1 MYVGETARSV
11 SERSSEHWN
20 DLLKKKDETH
30 MYTHW
35 MECHEKEVTCPTF
48 NFRVV
53 KGYKS
58 CLARQVGEAVRIQ
71 LRGNLLNKK
80 GIYNRSKLTRMV
92 VDEEWEKEVWTEAW
106 EGKVETAEEVI
117 DQRVMSKSRK
127 TKNKEL
133 PTKPAKK
140 RKVEQPKPQ
149 FTWESVKQD
158 EMLPEGWTAR
168 VSKPNIAEWFRKVR
182 TEAVPSPN
190 TQTAV
195 EVDDRKLETNGDIL
209 IPEGE
214 NDKVEARPNPTD
226 PIGNQDQ
233 DHD

>member
-1 MYVGETARSV
+1 
-11 SERSSEHWN
+11 
-20 DLLKKKDETH
+20 
-30 MYTHW
+30 
-35 MECHEKEVTCPTF
+35 
-48 NFRVV
+48 
-53 KGYKS
+53 
-58 CLARQVGEAVRIQ
+58 
-71 LRGNLLNKK
+71 
-80 GIYNRSKLTRMV
+80 MV

-209 IPEGE
+209 IPIVTEGE
-214 NDKVEARPNPTD
+214 NDKVEARSNQTD